1 MNVTEDSDLEYSIG
15 EEESPAEV
23 VLESQNEIAE
33 PPEQEA
39 APQEENTEHRAE
51 LDSVSEGV
59 QKRISKLT
67 AQWRESQRREQAALE
82 YAQGLQRQHQEM
94 QQQLMHTD
102 YGRLNEAKTRLE
114 TQQQTLKNI
123 LRKAREE
130 GDFDTETEA
139 QQRMTDLILEQRQV
153 AGWMQSQQ
161 QRMEKPVQQEQY
173 VPQPQPQYAQ
183 PQQPQPSPKADAWAA
198 QNPWFGSDQTMTY
211 AAWGIHNA
219 LVSDEGFDPNS
230 DQYYT
235 ELDKRIK
242 ETFPQR
248 FRQQRTVPTVAPAT
262 RSSGINSAR
271 RVVKLSASQVAIA
284 KKLGVTPEQYA
295 KYVKD

>member
-1 MNVTEDSDLEYSIG
+1 MNVTEDSDLEYTIG
-15 EEESPAEV
+15 ENESPAEV
-23 VLESQNEIAE
+23 VFESQNEIAE
-33 PPEQEA
+33 QPEQEA
-39 APQEENTEHRAE
+39 PQAENTEHRAE
-51 LDSVSEGV
+51 LDNVSEGV

-94 QQQLMHTD
+94 QHQLVQTD

-123 LRKAREE
+123 IRKAREE

-161 QRMEKPVQQEQY
+161 QQLERPVARPQQY
-173 VPQPQPQYAQ
+173 VAPQPQQQ
-183 PQQPQPSPKADAWAA
+183 PPQPSPKADAWATR
-198 QNPWFGSDQTMTY
+198 NPWFGSDQTMTY
-211 AAWGIHNA
+211 AAWGIHNT

-242 ETFPQR
+242 ETFPQN
-248 FRQQRTVPTVAPAT
+248 FRQQRSVPTVAPAT
-262 RSSGINSAR
+262 RSSGINTAR

>member
-1 MNVTEDSDLEYSIG
+1 MNVTEDSDLEYTIG
-15 EEESPAEV
+15 ENESPAEV
-23 VLESQNEIAE
+23 VFESQNEIAE
-33 PPEQEA
+33 QPEQEA
-39 APQEENTEHRAE
+39 PQAENTEHRAE
-51 LDSVSEGV
+51 LDNVSEGV

-67 AQWRESQRREQAALE
+67 AQWREAQRREQAALE

-94 QQQLMHTD
+94 QHQLVQTD

-123 LRKAREE
+123 IRKAREE
-130 GDFDTETEA
+130 GDIDTETEA

-161 QRMEKPVQQEQY
+161 QQLEKPVARQQQY
-173 VPQPQPQYAQ
+173 VQPQPQQQ
-183 PQQPQPSPKADAWAA
+183 PPQPSPKADAWAA
-198 QNPWFGSDQTMTY
+198 RNPWFGSDQTMTY
-211 AAWGIHNA
+211 AAWGIHNT

-242 ETFPQR
+242 ETFPQN
-248 FRQQRTVPTVAPAT
+248 FRQQRSVPTVAPAT
-262 RSSGINSAR
+262 RSSGINTAR

>member
-1 MNVTEDSDLEYSIG
+1 MNVTEDSDLEYTIG
-15 EEESPAEV
+15 ENESPAEV
-23 VLESQNEIAE
+23 VFESQNEIADQ
-33 PPEQEA
+33 PEQEA
-39 APQEENTEHRAE
+39 PQAENTEHRAE
-51 LDSVSEGV
+51 LDNVSEGV

-94 QQQLMHTD
+94 QHQLVQTD

-123 LRKAREE
+123 IRKAREE

-161 QRMEKPVQQEQY
+161 QQLERPVARPQQY
-173 VPQPQPQYAQ
+173 VAPQPQQQ
-183 PQQPQPSPKADAWAA
+183 PPQPSPKADAWATR
-198 QNPWFGSDQTMTY
+198 NPWFGSDQTMTY
-211 AAWGIHNA
+211 AAWGIHNT

-242 ETFPQR
+242 ETFPQN
-248 FRQQRTVPTVAPAT
+248 FRQQRSVPTVAPAT
-262 RSSGINSAR
+262 RSSGMNTAR

>member
-1 MNVTEDSDLEYSIG
+1 MNVTEDSDLEYTIG
-15 EEESPAEV
+15 ENESPAEV
-23 VLESQNEIAE
+23 VFESQNEISE
-33 PPEQEA
+33 QPEQESR
-39 APQEENTEHRAE
+39 PEQETLDHRAE
-51 LDSVSEGV
+51 LDSVSDGV

-82 YAQGLQRQHQEM
+82 YAQGLQRQHQEL
-94 QQQLMHTD
+94 QHQLMHTD

-123 LRKAREE
+123 IRKAREE

-153 AGWMQSQQ
+153 AGWMHSQQ
-161 QRMEKPVQQEQY
+161 QQLERPV
-173 VPQPQPQYAQ
+173 AQ
-183 PQQPQPSPKADAWAA
+183 PQQYVPPQPQQQPPQPSPKADAWAA
-198 QNPWFGSDQTMTY
+198 KNPWFGSDQTMTY
-211 AAWGIHNA
+211 AAWGIHNT

-242 ETFPQR
+242 ETFPQN
-248 FRQQRTVPTVAPAT
+248 FRQQRSVPTVAPAT
-262 RSSGINSAR
+262 RSSGINTAR

>member
-1 MNVTEDSDLEYSIG
+1 MNVTEDSDLEYTIG
-15 EEESPAEV
+15 ENESPAEV
-23 VLESQNEIAE
+23 VFESQNEIAE
-33 PPEQEA
+33 QPEQEA
-39 APQEENTEHRAE
+39 PQAENTEHRAE
-51 LDSVSEGV
+51 LDNVSEGV

-67 AQWRESQRREQAALE
+67 AQWREAQRREQAALE

-94 QQQLMHTD
+94 QQQLVQTD

-123 LRKAREE
+123 IRKAREE
-130 GDFDTETEA
+130 GDIDTETEA

-161 QRMEKPVQQEQY
+161 QQLEKPVARQQQY
-173 VPQPQPQYAQ
+173 VQPQPQQQ
-183 PQQPQPSPKADAWAA
+183 PPQPSPKADAWAA
-198 QNPWFGSDQTMTY
+198 RNPWFGSDQTMTY
-211 AAWGIHNA
+211 AAWGIHNT

-242 ETFPQR
+242 ETFPQN
-248 FRQQRTVPTVAPAT
+248 FRQQRSVPTVAPAT
-262 RSSGINSAR
+262 RSSGINTAR

>member
-1 MNVTEDSDLEYSIG
+1 MNVTEDSDLEYTIG
-15 EEESPAEV
+15 ENESPAEV
-23 VLESQNEIAE
+23 VFESQNEIAE
-33 PPEQEA
+33 QPEQEA
-39 APQEENTEHRAE
+39 PQAENTEHRAE
-51 LDSVSEGV
+51 LDNVSEGV

-67 AQWRESQRREQAALE
+67 AQWREAQRREQAALE

-94 QQQLMHTD
+94 QQQLVQTD
-102 YGRLNEAKTRLE
+102 YGRLNEATTRLE
-114 TQQQTLKNI
+114 TQQQTLKHI
-123 LRKAREE
+123 IRKAREE
-130 GDFDTETEA
+130 GDIDTETEA

-161 QRMEKPVQQEQY
+161 QQLEKPVARQQQY
-173 VPQPQPQYAQ
+173 VQPQPQQQ
-183 PQQPQPSPKADAWAA
+183 PPQPSPKADAWAA
-198 QNPWFGSDQTMTY
+198 RNPWFGSDQTMTY
-211 AAWGIHNA
+211 AAWGIHNT

-242 ETFPQR
+242 ETFPQN
-248 FRQQRTVPTVAPAT
+248 FRQQRSVPTVAPAT
-262 RSSGINSAR
+262 RSSGINTAR

>member
-1 MNVTEDSDLEYSIG
+1 MNVTEDSDLEYTIG
-15 EEESPAEV
+15 ENESPAEV
-23 VLESQNEIAE
+23 VFESQNEIAE
-33 PPEQEA
+33 QPEQEA
-39 APQEENTEHRAE
+39 PQAENTEHRAE
-51 LDSVSEGV
+51 LDNVSEGV

-94 QQQLMHTD
+94 QHQLVQTD

-123 LRKAREE
+123 IRKAREE

-161 QRMEKPVQQEQY
+161 QQLERPVARPQQY
-173 VPQPQPQYAQ
+173 VAPQPQQQ
-183 PQQPQPSPKADAWAA
+183 PPQPSPKADAWATR
-198 QNPWFGSDQTMTY
+198 NPWFGSDQTMTY
-211 AAWGIHNA
+211 AAWGIHNT

-242 ETFPQR
+242 ETFPQK